1 MPRGKRIPDT
11 TTAHVK
17 ALLMLGEGVCEV
29 SRQLKVPH
37 STVSGVKATLS
48 PGEFD
53 QVRREKGEQLE
64 NLLVDYLEASLR
76 TLREQVLI
84 VGERAYIQK
93 QPAGELAALH
103 STISEKTF
111 RLLEAIHRTRDAE
124 PR

>member
-37 STVSGVKATLS
+37 STVSDVKATLS
-48 PGEFD
+48 PD
-53 QVRREKGEQLE
+53 DLDRVRRGKGEQLE
-64 NLLVDYLEASLR
+64 NLLVDYLEASLK

-84 VGERAYIQK
+84 AGERKYIQK
-93 QPAGELAALH
+93 QPAGELAVLH
-103 STISEKTF
+103 SAISEKTI
-111 RLLEAIHRTRDAE
+111 RLLEAIHRTRE
-124 PR
+124 